1 MRVVSTIL
9 CMQFMKND
17 TRTLCAFANP
27 MEIDNHNKMEGTT
40 LLEGKYWKRKLETI
54 QKEYSKWR
62 KFYYSQHEDPTENG
76 TSGGISTSGAG
87 NSVNQGD
94 VNNDANIW
102 DSFMKSPNHG
112 TIVEGTRDDVDLQSM
127 LNEEGIIVDLLLN
140 TFQESSQANSELSSF
155 LAQSSVI
162 YTSGSGGSFTTSP
175 NMSVAVP
182 FPNPRDFYSATTNAD
197 LIQPGLGPLQPNL
210 DEMEIDLDWL
220 NTMNTVPTQ
229 QPQSRPLTG
238 NVHTGLP
245 ISGSS
250 ENSVKS
256 YDAKPDILSAI
267 VTATTSSHF
276 PTPVASYKQH
286 EQTILASAQPPQPPS
301 LIELQPSS
309 VTGSNPQTSRHR
321 GGGKQRSMLALNQQ
335 QQSIMPYPGPNYPT
349 NVNGG
354 HVTSISAKAKS
365 PKHRLLQQ
373 RHLSYQSEPS
383 VQQTSANSE
392 LVQLLTSPKPT
403 PSPTN
408 QRPTLTTLMP
418 PAVAPSPVHPTLN
431 GGGVHL
437 MPPSLQPQASVQ
449 PHQPQPM
456 VVVQQNML
464 VLGIPPPLATDYQQD
479 HLAADFQ
486 NNQNGHHQYTDPNA
500 EHRRSIH
507 TNAEQNRR
515 TSLKH
520 GFEELRSLI
529 PSLKDVSTSSHKIS
543 KAALLHKGGD
553 QIRHIKIQCQ
563 TLENEAMQLK
573 AAIET
578 LEMDISAIQGSLPG
592 LKIGQDLSNNANN
605 EKNISV
611 KLRQKK
617 VSEDQ
622 TEMTLAFNNHV
633 SNATGL
639 NWKYWAFSRLMKPVF
654 ETYTNAVAGSAS
666 LGEMERSIIRW
677 LEDKCSSVQMRQS
690 AVTCLKT
697 ICTQTNILSDP
708 RRLPHEVLELSRQP
722 PELESS
728 EQTQN

>member
-1 MRVVSTIL
+1 
-9 CMQFMKND
+9 MQFMKND

-76 TSGGISTSGAG
+76 TSGGISTSGSG

-245 ISGSS
+245 ISGSN

-335 QQSIMPYPGPNYPT
+335 QQQSIMPYPGPNYPT
-349 NVNGG
+349 NINGG

-373 RHLSYQSEPS
+373 GHLSYQSEPS
-383 VQQTSANSE
+383 VQQTSANSK

-418 PAVAPSPVHPTLN
+418 PAVAPSNRHPTLN

-437 MPPSLQPQASVQ
+437 MPPSLQPQASVL

-456 VVVQQNML
+456 VVVQSNMV

-605 EKNISV
+605 EKKISV
-611 KLRQKK
+611 KL
-617 VSEDQ
+617 
-622 TEMTLAFNNHV
+622 
-633 SNATGL
+633 
-639 NWKYWAFSRLMKPVF
+639 
-654 ETYTNAVAGSAS
+654 
-666 LGEMERSIIRW
+666 
-677 LEDKCSSVQMRQS
+677 
-690 AVTCLKT
+690 
-697 ICTQTNILSDP
+697 
-708 RRLPHEVLELSRQP
+708 RLPHEVLELSRQP
-722 PELESS
+722 PESESS